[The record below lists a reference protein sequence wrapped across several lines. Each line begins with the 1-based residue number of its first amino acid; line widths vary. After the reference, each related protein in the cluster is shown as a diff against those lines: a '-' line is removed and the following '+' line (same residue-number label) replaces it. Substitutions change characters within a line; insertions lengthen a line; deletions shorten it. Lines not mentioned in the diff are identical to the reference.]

1 MSKLTANFALS
12 ITLSLS
18 LGLSLILPSLVQA
31 VDAQNATTSSEGWVE
46 LFNGKNLDG
55 WTAKIAGQP
64 LGQDPLKTFVVE
76 EGLLRVNYANY
87 TKFSNRFGHLFY
99 AEPYSHYKLLIEYR
113 FVGEQVKGGAGWAER
128 NSGVMLHSQDPTTMG
143 IKQDFPDSIEAQFLG
158 GLSDG
163 KSRPT
168 GNICSPGTEVDYLGK
183 RLKGHCQASS
193 GATLDGDQWVSI
205 EMIVNGAESVVHMV
219 NGIEVIRYGNLQ
231 LSKGSTSAKQR
242 KALNGKAA
250 PLTLE
255 QGFIA
260 LQSESHPI
268 EFRRVAIQDLAQ

>member
-1 MSKLTANFALS
+1 MSARVRTRCGLNPHTARRLRRPAPDGPGWTRPLAS
-12 ITLSLS
+12 AP
-18 LGLSLILPSLVQA
+18 GH
-31 VDAQNATTSSEGWVE
+31 ATT
-46 LFNGKNLDG
+46 N
-55 WTAKIAGQP
+55 
-64 LGQDPLKTFVVE
+64 
-76 EGLLRVNYANY
+76 
-87 TKFSNRFGHLFY
+87 
-99 AEPYSHYKLLIEYR
+99 SHCK
-113 FVGEQVKGGAGWAER
+113 A
-128 NSGVMLHSQDPTTMG
+128 
-143 IKQDFPDSIEAQFLG
+143 
-158 GLSDG
+158 
-163 KSRPT
+163 RPRRAR
-168 GNICSPGTEVDYLGK
+168 P
-183 RLKGHCQASS
+183 RRQGHCQGSS

>member
-1 MSKLTANFALS
+1 MNKLTAIFTLF

-18 LGLSLILPSLVQA
+18 LSLSLVLPNLVQA
-31 VDAQNATTSSEGWVE
+31 GDAQNAATNNDDWVE
-46 LFNGKNLDG
+46 LFNGENLDG
-55 WTAKIAGQP
+55 WTAKIVGQP
-64 LGQDPLKTFVVE
+64 LGQDSLNTFVVE
-76 EGLLRVNYANY
+76 DGLLRVNYSNY
-87 TKFSNRFGHLFY
+87 KKFSGQFGHLFF
-99 AEPYSHYKLLIEYR
+99 AEPYAHYRLLIEYR
-113 FVGEQVKGGAGWAER
+113 FVGEQVKGGAGWAKR
-128 NSGVMLHSQDPTTMG
+128 NSGVMLHSQDPTTMSL
-143 IKQDFPDSIEAQFLG
+143 KQDFPDSIEAQFLG

-193 GATLDGDQWVSI
+193 GDTLDGDQWVSI

-231 LSKGSTSAKQR
+231 LSKGSASAKQR
-242 KALNGKAA
+242 QALNGKAA
-250 PLTLE
+250 PLTLK

-268 EFRRVAIQDLAQ
+268 EFRRVAIQNLAQ

>member
-1 MSKLTANFALS
+1 MSKLTINFALF
-12 ITLSLS
+12 ITLS
-18 LGLSLILPSLVQA
+18 LSLILPSLVQA
-31 VDAQNATTSSEGWVE
+31 VDTQNTATNNDDWVE

-55 WTAKIAGQP
+55 WTAKIVGQP
-64 LGQDPLKTFVVE
+64 LGQDPLNTFVVE
-76 EGLLRVNYANY
+76 NGLLRVNYANY
-87 TKFSNRFGHLFY
+87 NKFSNRFGHLFF
-99 AEPYSHYKLLIEYR
+99 AKPYSHYKLLIEYR
-113 FVGEQVKGGAGWAER
+113 FVGEQVKGGAGWAKR
-128 NSGVMLHSQDPTTMG
+128 NSGVMLHSQDPATMTL
-143 IKQDFPDSIEAQFLG
+143 KQDFPDSIEAQFLG

-163 KSRPT
+163 KKRPT

-193 GATLDGDQWVSI
+193 GDTLDGDQWVSI
-205 EMIVNGAESVVHMV
+205 EMIVNGAESIVHLV

-231 LSKGSTSAKQR
+231 LSKRSSSAKQR
-242 KALNGKAA
+242 QTLGGKAA

-268 EFRRVAIQDLAQ
+268 DFRRVAIQNLAQ

>member
-18 LGLSLILPSLVQA
+18 LGLSLVLPTLVHA
-31 VDAQNATTSSEGWVE
+31 ADAQNATTSSEDWVE

-64 LGQDPLKTFVVE
+64 LGQDPLNTFVVE

-87 TKFSNRFGHLFY
+87 KKFSNQFGHLFF
-99 AEPYSHYKLLIEYR
+99 AEPYAHYRLLIEYR
-113 FVGEQVKGGAGWAER
+113 FVGEQIKGGAGWAKR
-128 NSGVMLHSQDPTTMG
+128 NSGVMLHSQDPTTMSL
-143 IKQDFPDSIEAQFLG
+143 KQDFPDSIEAQFLG

-205 EMIVNGAESVVHMV
+205 EMIVNGAESVVHVV

-231 LSKGSTSAKQR
+231 LSKNSTSAKRRQ
-242 KALNGKAA
+242 ALNGKAA
-250 PLTLE
+250 SLKLE

-268 EFRRVAIQDLAQ
+268 EFRRVAIQNMAQ

>member
-1 MSKLTANFALS
+1 MNKLTAIFTLF

-18 LGLSLILPSLVQA
+18 LSLSLVLPNLVQA
-31 VDAQNATTSSEGWVE
+31 GDAQNAATNNDDWVE
-46 LFNGKNLDG
+46 LFNGENLDG
-55 WTAKIAGQP
+55 WTAKIVGQP
-64 LGQDPLKTFVVE
+64 LGQDPLNTFVVE
-76 EGLLRVNYANY
+76 DGLLRVNYANY
-87 TKFSNRFGHLFY
+87 KKFSGQFGHLFF
-99 AEPYSHYKLLIEYR
+99 AEPYAHYRLLIEYR
-113 FVGEQVKGGAGWAER
+113 FVGAQVRGGAGWAKR
-128 NSGVMLHSQDPTTMG
+128 NSGVMLHSQDPTTMSL
-143 IKQDFPDSIEAQFLG
+143 KQDFPDSIEAQFLG

-193 GATLDGDQWVSI
+193 GDTLDGDQWVSI
-205 EMIVNGAESVVHMV
+205 EMIVNGAESVVHLV

-231 LSKGSTSAKQR
+231 LSKGSASAKMRRTQD
-242 KALNGKAA
+242 GKGA
-250 PLTLE
+250 PLTLR

-268 EFRRVAIQDLAQ
+268 DFRRVAIQNLAQ